1 MVHSPS
7 SDAGATVMRGPAMA
21 PGVNATAVH
30 ATAVTQAAPIDRD
43 VRCTFIMFR
52 LERDGTIIAPLREQ
66 RYAIGA
72 RGWAVPLNCLSP
84 ANRAHRSARVAR
96 SIA

>member
-7 SDAGATVMRGPAMA
+7 SDAAATVRRGPAMA
-21 PGVNATAVH
+21 PGVNATAAH
-30 ATAVTQAAPIDRD
+30 ATAVTQAAPTDTD

-52 LERDGTIIAPLREQ
+52 LERDRTIIAPLREQ

-72 RGWAVPLNCLSP
+72 RGWAIRLTCRSP
-84 ANRAHRSARVAR
+84 ANRAHRSARVVR